1 MLLLLGWVPTMV
13 DAEGMDI
20 VAIRNQEIV
29 RIQVKSTL
37 KRLDGYSYQWQVNK
51 GLQKRSLTEEDCD
64 VVACVALDLRKIV
77 FYPISIISKQ
87 ITRRMALSKMV
98 APNLEEDSWET
109 ALAAMLKH

>member
-1 MLLLLGWVPTMV
+1 MV

-98 APNLEEDSWET
+98 APTLEEDSWET